1 MKQEEVISRLFDII
15 AEIAPDLDL
24 NDVDPDIPLRDQ
36 LELDSVDFLGIL
48 MELQDR
54 YGVEVPE
61 EDFVEFTTL
70 NRCATYLAPKLE
82 EGTA

>member
-36 LELDSVDFLGIL
+36 LELDSV
-48 MELQDR
+48 
-54 YGVEVPE
+54 
-61 EDFVEFTTL
+61 EFTTL